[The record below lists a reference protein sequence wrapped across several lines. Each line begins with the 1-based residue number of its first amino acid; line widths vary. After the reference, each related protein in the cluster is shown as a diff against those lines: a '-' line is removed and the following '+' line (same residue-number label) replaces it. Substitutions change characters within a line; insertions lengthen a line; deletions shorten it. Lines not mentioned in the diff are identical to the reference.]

1 MSRVKRGTIH
11 HKRRKHL
18 IAYAK
23 GFQWGRNSKYAY
35 AKQGVM
41 KAWTYNYRDRK
52 NRKRTNRGLWQIH
65 INAASRAN
73 GVSYSQ
79 LMGKLRKANILLDR
93 KVLSELTATQPAIF
107 NAVMAAVK

>member
-1 MSRVKRGTIH
+1 MARVKRGTIH

-23 GFQWGRNSKYAY
+23 GFKWGRNSKYAY

-73 GVSYSQ
+73 GISYSQ
-79 LMGKLRKANILLDR
+79 LMGKLKKANILLDR
-93 KVLSELTATQPAIF
+93 KVLSELTATKPAIF
-107 NAVMAAVK
+107 EAVVAAVK